1 LLLLLPHYGMFV
13 SFNTEIRFRIFRYGR
28 AGRWG
33 GLLLASVLLGACA
46 GLPPGADFPKQPTVA
61 FAHPEETTLGRQFAA
76 AAQQHPGMSGY
87 HIISAG
93 ADGFR
98 MRAEMIDAAQRTLD
112 LQYYIFRGDETGR
125 LLTDHLERAC
135 ERGVRVRVL
144 VDDGDTIAGDQQLL
158 RLLKHPSVELR
169 IFNPA
174 SYRGHWLL
182 LRRLEFVLKKRRL
195 DYRMHNKLLVADNAE
210 ALIGGRNIGN
220 QYFQIDPESQFADDD
235 VFAVGPIVPE
245 LSKTFDEF
253 WNSNLAI
260 PAQALERHTREPI
273 DATSGTKKDGSGE
286 TPARQGKPGPI
297 DYAALAATGEPFN
310 SINSGKSPLA
320 WAAAK
325 LVYDSPDKKNVV
337 KGAVGGRL
345 IVPQVEDAM
354 RAVKTETLIITPY
367 LVPSPDEMKSLMELR
382 EHEARV
388 RILTNSLESAT
399 EVSAQSGYEKYRVSM
414 LQSGME
420 LYEIRSRLGNTRGS
434 GQSRKVSRYGNYALH
449 AKVYEFDRHEVFFGS
464 MNLDQRSQHINTEIG
479 LIIDSPDL
487 AQQTAHR
494 FEDLVKPENCYIP
507 SLIPASAGVKSHLVW
522 RTVENG
528 HTVEYTKEPGRS
540 AWKRFIAKLL
550 SFLPLEREL

>member
-1 LLLLLPHYGMFV
+1 LLLLLHYGVFV
-13 SFNTEIRFRIFRYGR
+13 RLYAEIKLKVFRHGR
-28 AGRWG
+28 ARRWA
-33 GLLLASVLLGACA
+33 GLLLASVLLDACA
-46 GLPPGADFPKQPTVA
+46 GLPPGADFPKQPSVA

-76 AAQQHPGMSGY
+76 AAQRHPGSSNF
-87 HIISAG
+87 HIINAG

-98 MRAEMIDAAQRTLD
+98 IRAEMIDAAQRTLD

-125 LLTDHLERAC
+125 LLTDHLERAS
-135 ERGVRVRVL
+135 ERGVRIRVL
-144 VDDGDTIAGDQQLL
+144 IDDGDTIAGDQQIL
-158 RLLKHPSVELR
+158 RLLKHPTVELR

-174 SYRGHWLL
+174 SYRGHSLV

-195 DYRMHNKLLVADNAE
+195 DYRMHNKLLVVDNAA
-210 ALIGGRNIGN
+210 ALVGGRNIGN

-235 VFAVGPIVPE
+235 VFAAGPIVPE
-245 LSKTFDEF
+245 LSKAFDEF

-273 DATSGTKKDGSGE
+273 DAVSGTKKDGSGE
-286 TPARQGKPGPI
+286 TPAHEGKPGPI
-297 DYAALAATGEPFN
+297 DYAALVATGEPYN
-310 SINSGKSPLA
+310 SIISGKVALS
-320 WAAAK
+320 WAPAK
-325 LVYDSPDKKNVV
+325 LVYDSPDKKDVV
-337 KGAVGGRL
+337 KGAIGGRL

-354 RAVKTETLIITPY
+354 RAVKTEMLIITPY
-367 LVPSPDEMKSLMELR
+367 LVPSDDEMKSLVELR
-382 EHEARV
+382 ERQARV

-399 EVSAQSGYEKYRVSM
+399 EISAQSGYEKYRVPM
-414 LQSGME
+414 LESGIE

-449 AKVYEFDRHEVFFGS
+449 AKVYEFDRHSVFFGS

-487 AQQTAHR
+487 AQQTAQR
-494 FEDLVKPENCYIP
+494 FEDMVKPENCYIV
-507 SLIPASAGVKSHLVW
+507 SLIPASAGGKPHLVW

-528 HTVEYTKEPGRS
+528 HPAEYTKEPGRS
-540 AWKRFIAKLL
+540 AWKRFKAKLL